1 MKNNLIFQDP
11 LEGRI
16 LPASAREDAEHQHP
30 DPAAE
35 GGQVVLQKVPSE
47 GL

>member
-35 GGQVVLQKVPSE
+35 GGQE
-47 GL
+47 EEE